1 MKDRNWRDGEP
12 GLVCNAWAF
21 RWFKSSWLA
30 RALKW
35 SQLPPV
41 QREPRETLRPVNNVR
56 PVEPWEGE
64 RKRRVLGVSTLT
76 LPPRWNMGSALWCTF
91 VWTWVSNGQG
101 CVYLSH
107 CAFVPRFCEFVF
119 ATLGVTVHSYY
130 GIAVNWEKKTH
141 LTNIYTSCTFCVLS
155 RCYEVTTVNWLEE
168 HFDFYHKNFYIES
181 SQLCNSFYQC
191 FLTIICN

>member
-119 ATLGVTVHSYY
+119 ATLSVTVHSYY
-130 GIAVNWEKKTH
+130 GIAVNWEKKN
-141 LTNIYTSCTFCVLS
+141 LLRSRIAASPIFTFHALFVFCQVVTKWQLS
-155 RCYEVTTVNWLEE
+155 IGLRSIL
-168 HFDFYHKNFYIES
+168 S
-181 SQLCNSFYQC
+181 
-191 FLTIICN
+191 